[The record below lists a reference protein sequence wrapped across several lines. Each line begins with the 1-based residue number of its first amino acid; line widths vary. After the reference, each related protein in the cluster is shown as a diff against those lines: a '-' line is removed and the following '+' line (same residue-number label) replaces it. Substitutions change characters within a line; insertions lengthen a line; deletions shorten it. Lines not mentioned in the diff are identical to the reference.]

1 MGSRHMR
8 TFNLF
13 KTFGIVLKV
22 VAFIVACF
30 AIMHGYSWLQSLQT
44 ATADQTI
51 SFLVSMAIVVSIAF
65 CFLYLLFWYMEE
77 DMDIQQPVLSREVN
91 NPHIASGRDYNDA
104 VRIEKLKAKG
114 YRIYEPA
121 SDSTRNS

>member
-1 MGSRHMR
+1 MK

-13 KTFGIVLKV
+13 KAFGIFLKV
-22 VAFIVACF
+22 VAFITACF

-51 SFLVSMAIVVSIAF
+51 SFVVSMAIVVSIAF

-77 DMDIQQPVLSREVN
+77 DMDIQQPVMQREADPN
-91 NPHIASGRDYNDA
+91 SKIDYNDK
-104 VRIEKLKAKG
+104 VRIERLQAKG

-121 SDSTRNS
+121 AERTGNS